1 MSSYLIPAASRVSEE
16 MSVVNM
22 DTLSQDDLKKRVMAL
37 VSIDDWSDACLQCS
51 RPSLL
56 HKGGPCTRSEKE
68 PSEKILEIWEE
79 FRKRT
84 KAVVTIVKAESYR
97 EERDGAL
104 LDGLKKVLVHLSSQS
119 TENMEGL
126 TNAFR
131 ATTTELVDSLTRKAG
146 DVSRSTKLTKPAKVP
161 NWTKD
166 LTLEIYAKQIRA
178 WNTASEDV
186 PVNTRYHDLVES
198 LKMNKD
204 IHGLP
209 RFVGDH
215 VLPVLDKFP
224 DQTVE
229 RVLEL
234 LETKYGRTRIEK
246 MEECVKDWLE
256 FKEDVFEEED
266 EFVFAMKELN
276 QRKLDLEI
284 TDKEWF
290 SVWMLGK
297 AKKRKKLDS
306 FEFQA
311 LRTIVK
317 SGGDEVI
324 DKFEKMYRE
333 LRVEGQRKKLKETL
347 YMEAEKETKETLYMG
362 TPSDARKRYQGDG
375 YQRGSSFQGEGFQ
388 GRYDGDGRS
397 RYDRPFVRDSSF
409 VRRPDS
415 RGREDFRRDRSRSR
429 SQN

>member
-1 MSSYLIPAASRVSEE
+1 MSSYPIPAASRVSEE

-37 VSIDDWSDACLQCS
+37 VSIKDWDHECGQCS

-68 PSEKILEIWEE
+68 SEKVQNEIWRE
-79 FRKRT
+79 FRRRT
-84 KAVVTIVKAESYR
+84 KAVVAMVESESEKEASENR
-97 EERDGAL
+97 L
-104 LDGLKKVLVHLSSQS
+104 LDGLKKVLIHLSTQS

-126 TNAFR
+126 ANVYR
-131 ATTTELVDSLTRKAG
+131 ASTTELVDSLIRRNE

-166 LTLEIYAKQIRA
+166 LTLEVYAKQIKA

-186 PVNTRYHDLVES
+186 PVNTRYHDLIES

-204 IHGLP
+204 VHGLP
-209 RFVGDH
+209 RFVADH

-256 FKEDVFEEED
+256 FKEDMFEEED

-284 TDKEWF
+284 TQSECF

-306 FEFQA
+306 FEFK
-311 LRTIVK
+311 L
-317 SGGDEVI
+317 SG
-324 DKFEKMYRE
+324 
-333 LRVEGQRKKLKETL
+333 LL
-347 YMEAEKETKETLYMG
+347 
-362 TPSDARKRYQGDG
+362 
-375 YQRGSSFQGEGFQ
+375 SSQE
-388 GRYDGDGRS
+388 
-397 RYDRPFVRDSSF
+397 
-409 VRRPDS
+409 
-415 RGREDFRRDRSRSR
+415 EMK
-429 SQN
+429 